1 MQEITF
7 SRLKGLF
14 RNEKGSV
21 KKQRS
26 PYMLFNPNK
35 KVFLKYFE
43 ELSDKIN
50 YGSEIFQKILRDYDE
65 KGDSGKNRGGYK
77 RL

>member
-1 MQEITF
+1 
-7 SRLKGLF
+7 
-14 RNEKGSV
+14 
-21 KKQRS
+21 
-26 PYMLFNPNK
+26 MLFNPNK